1 MATRK
6 MAKGAVS
13 ETVTASAVDN
23 SEAEVVTATATPTKR
38 AAAATKHVFKDRDGI
53 VCTSCTVGELLVE
66 GVRSKILYRWSGLG
80 DKVNVEYWDL
90 MSMLHSRSA
99 YMFKPR
105 FIIQD
110 EEFLKENPQIAEL
123 YNNLYTVND
132 FVSVLR
138 MSPAQMTKT
147 LESLSIGAQD
157 AIKGLA
163 AEMIDSGKLDSIN
176 TIKALDV
183 FYGTN
188 LLLKLAQN
196 S

>member
-38 AAAATKHVFKDRDGI
+38 AAAKHVFKDRDGI

-163 AEMIDSGKLDSIN
+163 AEMIDSGRLDSIN
-176 TIKALDV
+176 TIKALDA